1 MVIFSIDW
9 YFGATSPGPSLAVV
23 VAISRL
29 HGLRGVY
36 AAVFGHGLGV
46 FSTPLLRR
54 PAYLTS

>member
-36 AAVFGHGLGV
+36 AAVFGHGLGANR
-46 FSTPLLRR
+46 SM
-54 PAYLTS
+54 